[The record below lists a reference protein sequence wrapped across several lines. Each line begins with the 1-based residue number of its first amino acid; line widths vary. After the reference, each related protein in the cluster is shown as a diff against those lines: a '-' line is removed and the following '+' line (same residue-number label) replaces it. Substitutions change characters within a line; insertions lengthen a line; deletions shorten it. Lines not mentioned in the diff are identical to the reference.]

1 MEYLPSCPLSRRDLL
16 QMGLSENRLRHLI
29 RSGVLRVVFRGVY
42 VRADIEDSVE
52 LRVRAAALLVGS
64 EQIICDRSAAY
75 LHGVDVYG
83 SRERP
88 EWRLETCVRSG
99 GPNRHRG
106 VDGRQRKLAD
116 GDVARLGSVPVTTPL
131 RTALDLGCALPRH
144 RALGAMDALAREH
157 HFDRRDLQREC
168 SRFRGRR
175 GVIQLRELATLVDP
189 RSESPR
195 ESWLRLVLF
204 DARLPMPEVQWWVVE
219 EGVQVYRL
227 DFAYPGHLVA
237 VEYDGFDHHM
247 KTAEQIRTDHE
258 RRQWLAA
265 RGWKVIVVTKADLR
279 HDVDAVWLSQ
289 LRELLRPQTRRFRWE
304 LGRRDPEIHW
314 GTPVS
319 QQARSG
325 HQLGTSRDQ
334 LA

>member
-1 MEYLPSCPLSRRDLL
+1 MESLPLHPMSRRDLL
-16 QMGLSENRLRHLI
+16 RTGLSENRLRYLI
-29 RSGVLRVVFRGVY
+29 RCGVLRVVFRGVY

-52 LRVRAAALLVGS
+52 LQVQAAALLIGS

-83 SRERP
+83 SREQP
-88 EWRLETCVRSG
+88 ERRLETCVRSG
-99 GPNRHRG
+99 GPNRHQG
-106 VDGRQRKLAD
+106 VDGRQRDLAD
-116 GDVARLGSVPVTTPL
+116 CDVVRVGSVLITTPL

-157 HFDRRDLQREC
+157 HFDRRDLQHEC
-168 SRFRGRR
+168 PRFRGRR

-195 ESWLRLVLF
+195 ESWVRLVLS
-204 DARLPMPEVQWWVVE
+204 DARLPTPEVQWWVVE

-237 VEYDGFDHHM
+237 VEYDGFDHHL
-247 KTAEQIRTDHE
+247 KTAEQIRKDRD
-258 RRQWLAA
+258 RRRWLAT
-265 RGWKVIVVTKADLR
+265 RGWTVIVVTKADLR
-279 HDVDAVWLSQ
+279 QDVDAVWLSQ

-304 LGRRDPEIHW
+304 LDRWNLEIN
-314 GTPVS
+314 
-319 QQARSG
+319 
-325 HQLGTSRDQ
+325 
-334 LA
+334 